1 MAARGVQTVGS
12 PDERNRFR
20 RSDNR
25 ATDLTARL
33 TRSHV
38 LALAWPIVLAQAAT
52 ATTGVV
58 NTVVMGRFGSAVDL
72 AAVSIAAVSISFIYW
87 GFGFLRMSTTGLT
100 AQAEGAGDHV
110 ESRAVLL
117 RAAVIGLALGVSL
130 IVLFP
135 LIRAVAL
142 GAFQAEATVELHATG
157 YLNARIWGAPAALIG
172 FAINGW
178 LIGTGRTRALLVLQI
193 VLNGVN
199 AVLDTWFVAGLNLG
213 PAGIGAGTAIAE
225 WAALGVGL
233 WMVRSQLKPVAHLF
247 ERTRM
252 VALLA
257 ANRDL
262 MIRTLAL
269 LFSFAWFINSG
280 ARAGTAEL
288 AGNEVLLQF
297 ITVAAFVLDA
307 FAFVAEKEVGQA
319 FGARDPARLRRAVR
333 LTTEFALGFGLAFS
347 ALYLIGGRVIIEGVV
362 ADPAARAAALAF
374 LPFCAVVPLI
384 GMPAWQLDG
393 IFIGTTRG
401 RALRT
406 AGFVAAVLYVATDL
420 ILAPRFGNTGVWT
433 AFLLMYVFRALC
445 LGAFWPG
452 LVRDTAGPRDR

>member
-1 MAARGVQTVGS
+1 
-12 PDERNRFR
+12 
-20 RSDNR
+20 
-25 ATDLTARL
+25 
-33 TRSHV
+33 
-38 LALAWPIVLAQAAT
+38 
-52 ATTGVV
+52 
-58 NTVVMGRFGSAVDL
+58 MGRFGSAVDL
-72 AAVSIAAVSISFIYW
+72 AAVSIGAVSISFIYW
-87 GFGFLRMSTTGLT
+87 SFGFLRMSTTGLT
-100 AQAEGAGDHV
+100 AQAEGARDRM

-117 RAAVIGLALGVSL
+117 RAAVIGLALGVGL
-130 IVLFP
+130 MVLFP
-135 LIRAVAL
+135 LIRTVAL
-142 GAFQAEATVELHATG
+142 GAFQAEAAVELGSTN
-157 YLNARIWGAPAALIG
+157 YLNARIWGAPAALVG

-199 AVLDTWFVAGLNLG
+199 AALDTWFVAGLDLG

-225 WAALGVGL
+225 WVALALGL

-307 FAFVAEKEVGQA
+307 FAFVAEKEVGEA

-347 ALYLIGGRVIIEGVV
+347 ALYLVGGRVVIEGVV

-406 AGFVAAVLYVATDL
+406 AGFMAAVLYVAADL

-452 LVRDTAGPRDR
+452 LIRDTAVPRDPVTALYPAGRPPDD

>member
-1 MAARGVQTVGS
+1 MAAL
-12 PDERNRFR
+12 P
-20 RSDNR
+20 
-25 ATDLTARL
+25 RL
-33 TRSHV
+33 TRQRV
-38 LALAWPIVLAQAAT
+38 VALAWPIVLAQAAT

-58 NTVVMGRFGSAVDL
+58 DTIVMGRFGSAVDL

-87 GFGFLRMSTTGLT
+87 SFGFLRMSTTGLT
-100 AQAEGAGDHV
+100 AQAEGAGDHA

-117 RAAVIGLALGVSL
+117 RAAVIGLALGAGL

-142 GAFQAEATVELHATG
+142 GAFQAEAAVELQATG
-157 YLNARIWGAPAALIG
+157 YLDARIWGAPAALIG

-199 AVLDTWFVAGLNLG
+199 AALDTWFVAGLNLG

-225 WAALGVGL
+225 WTALALGL
-233 WMVRSQLKPVAHLF
+233 WMVRGQLKPVAHLF
-247 ERTRM
+247 ERARI

-307 FAFVAEKEVGQA
+307 FAFVAEKEVGEA
-319 FGARDPARLRRAVR
+319 FGARDPVRLRRAVR
-333 LTTEFALGFGLAFS
+333 LTTEFALAFGLAFS
-347 ALYLIGGRVIIEGVV
+347 ALYLVGGRVVIEVVV

-406 AGFVAAVLYVATDL
+406 AGVVAAVLYVATDL
-420 ILAPRFGNTGVWT
+420 ILAPRFGNTGVWV
-433 AFLLMYVFRALC
+433 AFLLMYVFRAAG

-452 LVRDTAGPRDR
+452 LIRDTGTARLIPPAQSG

>member
-1 MAARGVQTVGS
+1 MAALPQ
-12 PDERNRFR
+12 
-20 RSDNR
+20 
-25 ATDLTARL
+25 L

-117 RAAVIGLALGVSL
+117 RAAVIGLALGVGL

-199 AVLDTWFVAGLNLG
+199 AALDTWFVAGLNLG

-225 WAALGVGL
+225 WVALGVGL
-233 WMVRSQLKPVAHLF
+233 WMVRSQLKPVTHLF

-307 FAFVAEKEVGQA
+307 FAFVAEKEVGGA

-347 ALYLIGGRVIIEGVV
+347 ALYLVGGRVIIEGVV

-406 AGFVAAVLYVATDL
+406 AGFVAAVLYVAADL

-452 LVRDTAGPRDR
+452 LLRVTAGLSDR

>member
-1 MAARGVQTVGS
+1 M
-12 PDERNRFR
+12 
-20 RSDNR
+20 
-25 ATDLTARL
+25 L
-33 TRSHV
+33 
-38 LALAWPIVLAQAAT
+38 
-52 ATTGVV
+52 
-58 NTVVMGRFGSAVDL
+58 
-72 AAVSIAAVSISFIYW
+72 
-87 GFGFLRMSTTGLT
+87 
-100 AQAEGAGDHV
+100 
-110 ESRAVLL
+110 
-117 RAAVIGLALGVSL
+117 
-130 IVLFP
+130 
-135 LIRAVAL
+135 
-142 GAFQAEATVELHATG
+142 
-157 YLNARIWGAPAALIG
+157 
-172 FAINGW
+172 
-178 LIGTGRTRALLVLQI
+178 
-193 VLNGVN
+193 
-199 AVLDTWFVAGLNLG
+199 
-213 PAGIGAGTAIAE
+213 
-225 WAALGVGL
+225 
-233 WMVRSQLKPVAHLF
+233 
-247 ERTRM
+247 
-252 VALLA
+252 ALLA

-307 FAFVAEKEVGQA
+307 FAFVAEKEVGEA
-319 FGARDPARLRRAVR
+319 FGARDPVRLRRAVR
-333 LTTEFALGFGLAFS
+333 LTTEFAFGFGLAFS

-406 AGFVAAVLYVATDL
+406 AGFVAAVLYVAADL
-420 ILAPRFGNTGVWT
+420 ILSPRFGNTGVWT

-452 LVRDTAGPRDR
+452 LLRDTAARREPV

>member
-1 MAARGVQTVGS
+1 MAA
-12 PDERNRFR
+12 PP
-20 RSDNR
+20 
-25 ATDLTARL
+25 RL

-58 NTVVMGRFGSAVDL
+58 DTVVMGRFGSAVDL
-72 AAVSIAAVSISFIYW
+72 AAVSIGAVSISFVYW
-87 GFGFLRMSTTGLT
+87 SFGFLRMSTTGLT
-100 AQAEGAGDHV
+100 AQAEGARDHV

-117 RAAVIGLALGVSL
+117 RAAVIGLALGVGL
-130 IVLFP
+130 ILLFP

-199 AVLDTWFVAGLNLG
+199 AALDTWFVAGLNLG

-225 WAALGVGL
+225 WVALGVGL
-233 WMVRSQLKPVAHLF
+233 WMVRSQLRPVAHLF

-252 VALLA
+252 LALLA

-307 FAFVAEKEVGQA
+307 FAFVAEKEVGEA
-319 FGARDPARLRRAVR
+319 FGARDPVRLRRAVR
-333 LTTEFALGFGLAFS
+333 LTTEFAFGFGLAFS

-406 AGFVAAVLYVATDL
+406 AGFVAAVLYVAADL
-420 ILAPRFGNTGVWT
+420 ILSPRFGNTGVWT

-452 LVRDTAGPRDR
+452 LLRDTAARREPV